1 MERHEDPMA
10 GKFDILGLGAVAVD
24 DLFYLEEYPK
34 PDSKVRVVRRERQ
47 AGGLTGTALVTASR
61 MACACAYA
69 GTVGFDEHSQFIL
82 DALAAEG
89 VSVDWVVR
97 REGARP
103 FCGTVLVDL
112 GGKTRTILVD
122 SAGVVGADDSLPP
135 EDQICSCRVLFVDDT
150 GLAGMVRAARIA
162 RGAGIPVIADLERVE
177 AEPIGE
183 LLALADHLIVP
194 LGLARELSGK
204 HDAAAA
210 VRALSGGTRSAVVV
224 TAGAEGSWYA
234 GSGQPNEVFHQPAFR
249 VAVTDT
255 TGCGDVFHGAY
266 AAGLCQGM
274 GLAERVRFAS
284 AVAALKATAAG
295 GQKAIPSRAAVDRFL
310 AVRVAD
316 APPGGAG

>member
-1 MERHEDPMA
+1 MA
-10 GKFDILGLGAVAVD
+10 GKYDILGLGAVAVD
-24 DLFYLEEYPK
+24 DLFYLEEHPK
-34 PDSKVRVVRRERQ
+34 PDSKVRVARRERQ

-61 MACACAYA
+61 MGCACAYA
-69 GTVGFDEHSQFIL
+69 GTLGFDDHSQFIL
-82 DALAAEG
+82 DALAAEAI
-89 VSVDWVVR
+89 SVEWVVR

-103 FCGTVLVDL
+103 FSGTVLVDL

-122 SAGVVGADDSLPP
+122 SAGVIGADDSLPAA
-135 EDQICSCRVLFVDDT
+135 EQICSCRALFVDHT

-162 RGAGIPVIADLERVE
+162 RGAGISVIADLERLE
-177 AEPIGE
+177 AEPFGE
-183 LLALADHLIVP
+183 LLALVDHLIMP
-194 LGLARELSGK
+194 LGFARELSGK

-210 VRALSGGTRSAVVV
+210 VRALRGGTRSAVVV
-224 TAGAEGSWYA
+224 TAGVEGSWYA
-234 GSGQPNEVFHQPAFR
+234 GSERPDDVFHQPAFR

-266 AAGLCQGM
+266 ASGLCQGM

-310 AVRVAD
+310 AERTAD
-316 APPGGAG
+316 ALPRGAD